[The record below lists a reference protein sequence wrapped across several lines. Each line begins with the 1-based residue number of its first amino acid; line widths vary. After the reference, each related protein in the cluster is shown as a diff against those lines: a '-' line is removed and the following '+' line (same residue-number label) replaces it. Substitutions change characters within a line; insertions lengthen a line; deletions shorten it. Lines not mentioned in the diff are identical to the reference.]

1 MKVAVVKEAVPD
13 ERRVALVPEAVVK
26 LCAAGLEVLVESGAG
41 DRAWLADGLYAEA
54 GASIVPAAET
64 AAADVIL
71 MVGQPDEQ
79 AIARLRP
86 GQALLGML
94 APLANPVLAERL
106 AAAGVNRG
114 QPRPDPADA
123 APGAADGRA
132 LVSGQHRRL

>member
-1 MKVAVVKEAVPD
+1 MSAGSPWCP
-13 ERRVALVPEAVVK
+13 RPWSS
-26 LCAAGLEVLVESGAG
+26 CAPPVSRFWWNPGPG

-94 APLANPVLAERL
+94 APLANPALAERL
-106 AAAGVNRG
+106 AATGVTAISLDLIPRTLPRAQPMDALSSQANIAGV
-114 QPRPDPADA
+114 
-123 APGAADGRA
+123 
-132 LVSGQHRRL
+132 